1 MREPLKF
8 SGIMPANILPFKADL
23 SVDEPAYRRHLRWLA
38 DTPGVTG
45 IVANGHAAEVA
56 SLSREERTRTLAV
69 ALDEVAGAC
78 PIVADSTSSGRVH
91 AMDSR
96 NIPPSVAGSTRHRSF
111 TIRCHARNTATS
123 DTRWKRKLITRP
135 PCRRWCARRRA

>member
-23 SVDEPAYRRHLRWLA
+23 SIDEPAYRKHLRWLA

-56 SLSREERTRTLAV
+56 SLSREECKRTLAV

-78 PIVADSTSSGRVH
+78 PIVAGVYTDGLRRTRRPG
-91 AMDSR
+91 A
-96 NIPPSVAGSTRHRSF
+96 PPACCCF
-111 TIRCHARNTATS
+111 
-123 DTRWKRKLITRP
+123 
-135 PCRRWCARRRA
+135 RRRSSCGVRR

>member
-23 SVDEPAYRRHLRWLA
+23 SIDEAAYRQHLRWLA

-56 SLSREERTRTLAV
+56 SALRSAVLHEPHERE
-69 ALDEVAGAC
+69 
-78 PIVADSTSSGRVH
+78 SQQ
-91 AMDSR
+91 
-96 NIPPSVAGSTRHRSF
+96 
-111 TIRCHARNTATS
+111 
-123 DTRWKRKLITRP
+123 
-135 PCRRWCARRRA
+135 RRAAGPSRRSRRER